1 MHPRYQA
8 LMTASQ
14 LGQLLLSA
22 RKARKIS
29 QTSLASRLNL
39 GQSRV
44 SHLEQHANELSVEQL
59 MAWCSALGLEIAIG
73 PRGGKAEMSTQADW

>member
-1 MHPRYQA
+1 MSQCHQA

-29 QTSLASRLNL
+29 QAALASRLRL
-39 GQSRV
+39 SQSRV
-44 SHLEQHANELSVEQL
+44 SHLEQHANELSVAQL
-59 MAWCSALGLEIAIG
+59 MAWCSALGLEVAIG
-73 PRGGKAEMSTQADW
+73 ARSDHAPITQAGW

>member
-1 MHPRYQA
+1 MTPRHQA

-29 QTSLASRLNL
+29 QATLATRLGL
-39 GQSRV
+39 SQSRV
-44 SHLEQHANELSVEQL
+44 SHLELHTNELSVAQL
-59 MAWCSALGLEIAIG
+59 MAWCSALGLELAIG
-73 PRGGKAEMSTQADW
+73 ARSDNTPSTPAGW

>member
-29 QTSLASRLNL
+29 QASLASRLNL

-73 PRGGKAEMSTQADW
+73 PRGGKAELSTQADW

>member
-1 MHPRYQA
+1 
-8 LMTASQ
+8 MTASQ

-29 QTSLASRLNL
+29 QASLASRLNL

-73 PRGGKAEMSTQADW
+73 PRGGKAELSTQADW

>member
-1 MHPRYQA
+1 MSPRHQA

-29 QTSLASRLNL
+29 QATLASRLGL

-44 SHLEQHANELSVEQL
+44 SHLEQHANDLSVEQL
-59 MAWCSALGLEIAIG
+59 MAWCSALGLEVAIG
-73 PRGGKAEMSTQADW
+73 LRNDKAAPSPQAGW